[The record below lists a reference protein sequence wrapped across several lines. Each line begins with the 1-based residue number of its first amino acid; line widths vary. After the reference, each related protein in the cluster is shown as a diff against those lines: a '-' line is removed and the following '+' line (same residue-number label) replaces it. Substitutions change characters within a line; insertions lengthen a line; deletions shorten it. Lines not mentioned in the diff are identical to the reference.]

1 LNVSSR
7 AEALQLL
14 EQAGERN
21 PGQWVQ
27 HSLHAAQAAEAI
39 AKDHPAL
46 DAEGAY
52 ILGCLHD
59 IGRREGRT
67 GMRHILDGYTY
78 LHGLGYEDAARV
90 CLTHSYP
97 VQNVWAVSGKWDCTP
112 VEMAFIEQYITEVH
126 FNLYDR
132 LIQLCDALSM
142 ADGIVPLE
150 KRFVNVA
157 LRYGMNQYTLPRWQ
171 VYFQI
176 KEELEACMGQSIYK
190 VLPGVVKNTFSFNSI
205 D

>member
-1 LNVSSR
+1 MKIPSR
-7 AEALQLL
+7 VKALQML
-14 EQAGERN
+14 EEAEKRNAGN
-21 PGQWVQ
+21 WVQ
-27 HSLHAAQAAEAI
+27 HSLNAARAAEAI
-39 AKDHPAL
+39 AGHHPKL
-46 DAEGAY
+46 EAERAY

-78 LHGLGYEDAARV
+78 LNRLGYEDAARI
-90 CLTHSYP
+90 CLTHSFP
-97 VQNVWAVSGKWDCTP
+97 VQNIWAVSGEWDCTQE
-112 VEMAFIEQYITEVH
+112 EMAFINRYITDIH

-142 ADGIVPLE
+142 SNGIVLLE
-150 KRFVNVA
+150 KRFVDVA
-157 LRYGMNQYTLPRWQ
+157 MRYGANQYMLPRWR

-176 KEELEACMGQSIYK
+176 KEELEASLGQSIYK
-190 VLPGVVKNTFSFNSI
+190 VLPGVVESTFSFNST